1 MSAINDEEAFV
12 RAFILSEK
20 QERYLSLLSSP
31 KRRRDILAR
40 LDHQLDYNRVLAAR
54 VAGEDQSSSRIS
66 ELLRARKAPATCHAI
81 SADSALDGRDL
92 PLREALDAVVGS
104 GIGTVLSCI
113 PGRLAYYEAED
124 AGERYIFS
132 R

>member
-1 MSAINDEEAFV
+1 LLDLVKKIQRTHGALAKLLRAHRGVSACSIEG
-12 RAFILSEK
+12 
-20 QERYLSLLSSP
+20 
-31 KRRRDILAR
+31 
-40 LDHQLDYNRVLAAR
+40 AR
-54 VAGEDQSSSRIS
+54 VAFFGGTPMLWMAAIYRYVKRLM
-66 ELLRARKAPATCHAI
+66 LLLA
-81 SADSALDGRDL
+81 
-92 PLREALDAVVGS
+92 